1 MGTRLF
7 VENAND
13 LERKC
18 YMFNKLYGYISVE
31 ECRELESAK
40 YLMRIMSNIVD
51 DDFFKLNYETLALY
65 PEYINETIKLTSNEF
80 SIFMDLYEKDIR
92 KHYKE
97 NDFTLKKYFAD
108 EMHALLSNPGD
119 KYISWG

>member
-1 MGTRLF
+1 MGTRLE
-7 VENAND
+7 VKNAND
-13 LERKC
+13 PKQKL
-18 YMFNKLYGYISVE
+18 YIFNKVYGYISVE
-31 ECRELESAK
+31 ECQELESAK
-40 YLMRIMSNIVD
+40 YLMHVMSNIVN
-51 DDFFKLNYETLALY
+51 DDFFKLNYENLALY
-65 PEYINETIKLTSNEF
+65 PEYIDETIKLTSNEF

>member
-1 MGTRLF
+1 MGIRLV

-13 LERKC
+13 PEQKC
-18 YMFNKLYGYISVE
+18 YIFNKLYGYISVE
-31 ECRELESAK
+31 ECQELESAK
-40 YLMRIMSNIVD
+40 YLMHIMNNIVN
-51 DDFFKLNYETLALY
+51 DDFFKLNYEMLALN
-65 PEYINETIKLTSNEF
+65 PEYINETIKLTFNEF
-80 SIFMDLYEKDIR
+80 SSFMDLYEKDIR

-97 NDFTLKKYFAD
+97 DDFALEKYFAD

>member
-1 MGTRLF
+1 MGTRLE
-7 VENAND
+7 VKNAND
-13 LERKC
+13 PKQKL
-18 YMFNKLYGYISVE
+18 YIFNKLYGYISVE
-31 ECRELESAK
+31 ECQELESAK
-40 YLMRIMSNIVD
+40 YLMHVMSNIVN
-51 DDFFKLNYETLALY
+51 DDFFKLNYENLALY
-65 PEYINETIKLTSNEF
+65 PEYIDETIKLTSNEF